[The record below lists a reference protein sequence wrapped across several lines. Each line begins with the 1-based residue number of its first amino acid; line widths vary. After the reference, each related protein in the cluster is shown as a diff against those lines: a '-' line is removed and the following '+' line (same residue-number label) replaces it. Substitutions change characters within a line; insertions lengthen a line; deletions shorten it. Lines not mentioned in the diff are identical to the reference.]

1 MMNETT
7 AQQEEWRQIQLAMLN
22 LDDFAP
28 LYQKYI
34 RPIFNYCYHKIGH
47 QEEAKDLA
55 QQVFIKA
62 MLNLKTF
69 KNKGYGLGPW
79 LYKIAYNEIND
90 WFKQKNKEEVWL
102 HQATLWEEL
111 GMVDPN
117 QATIISDEILSKALS
132 KIKPDALELIRLRYF
147 EQMPFAMV
155 AEVLSITESNA
166 KVRMH
171 RTISELKNHLSN
183 LMKHEN

>member
-1 MMNETT
+1 MLEETT
-7 AQQEEWRQIQLAMLN
+7 AQQEEWRQIQLAIRN

-28 LYQKYI
+28 LYRKYI
-34 RPIFNYCYHKIGH
+34 RQIFNYCYHKVGN

-62 MLNLKTF
+62 MLHLKQF

-79 LYKIAYNEIND
+79 LYKIAFNEIND
-90 WFKQKNKEEVWL
+90 WFKQRNKEEVWL
-102 HQATLWEEL
+102 HQAALWEEL

-117 QATIISDEILSKALS
+117 HAAIITDEMLAMALS
-132 KIKPDALELIRLRYF
+132 KIKPEALELIRLRYF
-147 EQMPFAMV
+147 EKMPFAMV
-155 AEVLSITESNA
+155 AEVLSISESNA

-171 RTISELKNHLSN
+171 RTISELKNHLSK
-183 LMKHEN
+183 LMSHEN